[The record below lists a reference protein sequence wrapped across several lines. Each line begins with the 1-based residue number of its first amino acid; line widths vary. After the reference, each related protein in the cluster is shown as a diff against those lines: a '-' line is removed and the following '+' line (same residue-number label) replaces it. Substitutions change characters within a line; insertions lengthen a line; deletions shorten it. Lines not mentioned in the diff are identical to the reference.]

1 MESTR
6 QPEASGRRLKSAGKG
21 RVGAEPGAAAAIR
34 PASEDKYRAMVEATG
49 TGYLILDS
57 NGRVL
62 DANQEYV
69 RLTGHRELR
78 QILGRPVTDWTA
90 AHEKERNARAVE
102 QCARVGFIRN
112 FVIDY
117 VDGNGRMTPVEINA
131 TTVGSGDSLRIVSLC
146 RDVTERKQFE
156 DALRES
162 EERWKFALEGA
173 GDGVWDWNIQTGT
186 AVYSRRWKEMLGF
199 ADDEIG
205 NAASEWSSRVHPDDM
220 PGVMAKIQAHIAG
233 ETPSAAV
240 EFRMLCK
247 DGSWKWTLGRGMV
260 VSRDSDGQP
269 LRLVGTNTDI
279 SERKH
284 AEAALQEQKDFF
296 HLIAETIGDF
306 IAVLDLDGR
315 RIYNSP
321 SYSQFFGA
329 ATDLRGTDSFNEIHA
344 DDRERVKQVF
354 RDTVATGKGR
364 EIQYR
369 MQLPNGSIREMES
382 MGNLIRDQDG
392 NARRVVVVSRDITER
407 KQMEDEVRQMAFYD
421 PLTRLP
427 NRRLLGD
434 RLSQCLAA
442 NKRSACY
449 GALMFIDL
457 DNFKPL
463 NDSHGHAV
471 GDSLLVEVA
480 RRLLGCVRQMD
491 TVARFGGDEFIV
503 MLRELNT
510 DQDESTAQA
519 RVIAEKIRV
528 RLAEPYVLS
537 VTQEGRPDATVE
549 HRCTVSIGVTLFV
562 AHEANTDDILK
573 WADIAMYE
581 AKAAGRNVI
590 RFNDRL
596 RPPCCPGT
604 DGSA

>member
-1 MESTR
+1 MDTTPQSST
-6 QPEASGRRLKSAGKG
+6 PRRHLRSAGKAMG
-21 RVGAEPGAAAAIR
+21 NYENSGTEDLRQ
-34 PASEDKYRAMVEATG
+34 ASEDKYRAMVEATG
-49 TGYLILDS
+49 TGYLIIDS
-57 NGRVL
+57 TGRVL
-62 DANQEYV
+62 DANEEYV
-69 RLTGHRELR
+69 RLSGHRELH

-90 AHEKERNARAVE
+90 AHEKEKNARAVE
-102 QCARVGFIRN
+102 QCAKVGFIRN
-112 FVIDY
+112 MVIDY
-117 VDGNGRMTPVEINA
+117 VDAKGRITPVEINA
-131 TTVGSGDSLRIVSLC
+131 TTVGVGDSLRIVSLC

-199 ADDEIG
+199 AENEIG
-205 NAASEWSSRVHPDDM
+205 NAAAEWSSRVHPDDM
-220 PGVMAKIQAHIAG
+220 PDVMAKIQAHIAG

-260 VSRDSDGQP
+260 VSRSSDGQP

-279 SERKH
+279 SERKQ

-321 SYSQFFGA
+321 SYSHFFGA
-329 ATDLRGTDSFNEIHA
+329 ATDLHGTDSFNEVHP

-354 RDTVATGKGR
+354 RETVKTGKGR
-364 EIQYR
+364 QIQYR
-369 MQLPNGSIREMES
+369 MQLANGSIREMES
-382 MGNLIRDQDG
+382 MGNLIRDQEG
-392 NARRVVVVSRDITER
+392 HAKRVVVVSRDITER

-421 PLTRLP
+421 PLTKLP

-434 RLSQCLAA
+434 RLSQCMAA
-442 NKRSACY
+442 NKRSSCY
-449 GALMFIDL
+449 GALMFLDL

-463 NDSHGHAV
+463 NDRHGHVV

-480 RRLLGCVRQMD
+480 RRLMGCVRQMD

-510 DQDESTAQA
+510 DQDESTSQA
-519 RVIAEKIRV
+519 RAIAEKIRV
-528 RLAEPYVLS
+528 RLAEAYVLN
-537 VTQEGRPDATVE
+537 VTQEGRPDTAVE
-549 HRCTVSIGVTLFV
+549 HRCTVSIGVTLFID
-562 AHEANTDDILK
+562 HESNTDDILK

-590 RFNDRL
+590 CFHDNYGPTHFL
-596 RPPCCPGT
+596 AS
-604 DGSA
+604 DGDA